1 MNWEVVNKMEIINF
15 IIEEGLIMIPVL
27 YIIGEIIK
35 FTGVLNNK
43 WIPLTLLVFS
53 LLFTPLLLGGFT
65 PDNIV
70 QAVLVT
76 GVTVLG
82 DQLIKQSGK
91 VR

>member
-1 MNWEVVNKMEIINF
+1 MDILEF

>member
-1 MNWEVVNKMEIINF
+1 MEIISY

-43 WIPLTLLVFS
+43 WIPLTLLIFS

-82 DQLIKQSGK
+82 DQLIKQSRK

>member
-1 MNWEVVNKMEIINF
+1 MDILEY
-15 IIEEGLIMIPVL
+15 IIEEGLIMIPSL

-35 FTGVLNNK
+35 FTGLLNNK

-70 QAVLVT
+70 QAILVT

>member
-1 MNWEVVNKMEIINF
+1 MDIINF

-43 WIPLTLLVFS
+43 WIPLTLLIFS

-70 QAVLVT
+70 QGILVT

-82 DQLIKQSGK
+82 DQLIKQAGK

>member
-1 MNWEVVNKMEIINF
+1 MDIISY

-82 DQLIKQSGK
+82 DQLIKQSRK

>member
-1 MNWEVVNKMEIINF
+1 MDIINF
-15 IIEEGLIMIPVL
+15 IIEEGLIMIPAL

-43 WIPLTLLVFS
+43 WIPLTLLIFS
-53 LLFTPLLLGGFT
+53 ILFTPLLLGGFT
-65 PDNIV
+65 PDNII

-82 DQLIKQSGK
+82 NQLIKQSGK

>member
-1 MNWEVVNKMEIINF
+1 MDIINF

-53 LLFTPLLLGGFT
+53 ILFTPLLLGGFT

-82 DQLIKQSGK
+82 DQLIKQTGK

>member
-1 MNWEVVNKMEIINF
+1 MDIINF

-27 YIIGEIIK
+27 YIIGEIIN

-70 QAVLVT
+70 QAILVT

-82 DQLIKQSGK
+82 DQLIKQAGK

>member
-1 MNWEVVNKMEIINF
+1 MDIINF

-53 LLFTPLLLGGFT
+53 LLFTPLLLGCFT

>member
-1 MNWEVVNKMEIINF
+1 MDIISY

-53 LLFTPLLLGGFT
+53 ILFTPLLLGGFT

-82 DQLIKQSGK
+82 DQLIKQTGK

>member
-1 MNWEVVNKMEIINF
+1 MDIINF

-76 GVTVLG
+76 GATVLG

>member
-1 MNWEVVNKMEIINF
+1 MDIIEF
-15 IIEEGLIMIPVL
+15 IIDEGLIMIPVL

>member
-1 MNWEVVNKMEIINF
+1 MDIISY
-15 IIEEGLIMIPVL
+15 IIEEGLIMIPAL

-53 LLFTPLLLGGFT
+53 ILFTPLLLGGFT

-82 DQLIKQSGK
+82 DQLIKQSRK

>member
-1 MNWEVVNKMEIINF
+1 MDIINF

-27 YIIGEIIK
+27 YIVGEIIK

>member
-1 MNWEVVNKMEIINF
+1 MEIINF

-43 WIPLTLLVFS
+43 WIPLTLLIFS

-76 GVTVLG
+76 GATVLG
-82 DQLIKQSGK
+82 DQLIKQTGK

>member
-1 MNWEVVNKMEIINF
+1 MEIINF

-53 LLFTPLLLGGFT
+53 ILFTPLLLGGFT

-82 DQLIKQSGK
+82 DQLIKQTGK

>member
-1 MNWEVVNKMEIINF
+1 MDILEF

-70 QAVLVT
+70 QSVLVT

>member
-1 MNWEVVNKMEIINF
+1 MEIISY

-27 YIIGEIIK
+27 YIIGEIVK

-43 WIPLTLLVFS
+43 WIPLTLLIFS
-53 LLFTPLLLGGFT
+53 VLFTPLLLGGFT

>member
-1 MNWEVVNKMEIINF
+1 MDIINF

-70 QAVLVT
+70 QAILVT

>member
-1 MNWEVVNKMEIINF
+1 MDIINF

-43 WIPLTLLVFS
+43 WIPLTLLIFS

-70 QAVLVT
+70 QSILVT

>member
-1 MNWEVVNKMEIINF
+1 MDIINF

-70 QAVLVT
+70 QGVLVT

>member
-1 MNWEVVNKMEIINF
+1 MDIINF

-65 PDNIV
+65 PDTIV

>member
-1 MNWEVVNKMEIINF
+1 MDIISY
-15 IIEEGLIMIPVL
+15 IIEEGLIMIPAL

-82 DQLIKQSGK
+82 DQLIKQTGK

>member
-1 MNWEVVNKMEIINF
+1 MEIINF

-27 YIIGEIIK
+27 YIIGEIVK

-43 WIPLTLLVFS
+43 WIPLTLLIFS
-53 LLFTPLLLGGFT
+53 VLFTPLLLGGFT

-70 QAVLVT
+70 QAILVT

>member
-1 MNWEVVNKMEIINF
+1 MDIIEF
-15 IIEEGLIMIPVL
+15 IIDEGLIMIPVL

-70 QAVLVT
+70 QGVLVT

>member
-1 MNWEVVNKMEIINF
+1 MDIINF

-53 LLFTPLLLGGFT
+53 LLFTPLLLGRFT

>member
-1 MNWEVVNKMEIINF
+1 MDIISY

-43 WIPLTLLVFS
+43 WIPLTLLIFS
-53 LLFTPLLLGGFT
+53 VLFTPLLLGGFT

-76 GVTVLG
+76 GVTVLS

>member
-1 MNWEVVNKMEIINF
+1 MDIISY

-43 WIPLTLLVFS
+43 WIPLTLLIFS

>member
-1 MNWEVVNKMEIINF
+1 MDIISY

-43 WIPLTLLVFS
+43 WIPLTLLLFS

-70 QAVLVT
+70 QAILVT

>member
-1 MNWEVVNKMEIINF
+1 MEIINF
-15 IIEEGLIMIPVL
+15 IIEEGLIMIPAL

-82 DQLIKQSGK
+82 DQLIKQTGK

>member
-1 MNWEVVNKMEIINF
+1 MDIINF

-43 WIPLTLLVFS
+43 LIPLTLLVFS

>member
-1 MNWEVVNKMEIINF
+1 MDIINF
-15 IIEEGLIMIPVL
+15 IIDEGLIMIPVL

-70 QAVLVT
+70 QSVLVT

-82 DQLIKQSGK
+82 DQLIKQTGK

>member
-1 MNWEVVNKMEIINF
+1 MDIISY

-43 WIPLTLLVFS
+43 WIPLTLLIFS

-65 PDNIV
+65 PDNTV
-70 QAVLVT
+70 QAILVT
-76 GVTVLG
+76 GVAVLG

>member
-1 MNWEVVNKMEIINF
+1 MDIINF

>member
-1 MNWEVVNKMEIINF
+1 MEIIEF
-15 IIEEGLIMIPVL
+15 IIDEGLIMIPVL

-43 WIPLTLLVFS
+43 WIPFTLLVFS

-70 QAVLVT
+70 QSILVT

>member
-1 MNWEVVNKMEIINF
+1 MDILEF
-15 IIEEGLIMIPVL
+15 IIDEGLIMIPVL

>member
-1 MNWEVVNKMEIINF
+1 MDIINF

-43 WIPLTLLVFS
+43 WIPLTLLMFS
-53 LLFTPLLLGGFT
+53 ILFTPLLLGGFT

-82 DQLIKQSGK
+82 DQLIKQSRK